1 MKRMIVL
8 TLCVVALAALP
19 SCVKVQLDQQ
29 KPIHVVVDVNIR
41 IDRQLDDFFA
51 FERKL
56 LEPSTKPAGA
66 ESQPELPRSES

>member
-1 MKRMIVL
+1 MRVTIRIILIGIAMAV
-8 TLCVVALAALP
+8 LP
-19 SCVKVQLDQQ
+19 SCVRVQLDQQ

-56 LEPSTKPAGA
+56 LAPTTNPSDGNSQVTPAPAGG
-66 ESQPELPRSES
+66 